1 MATPD
6 SAGSARGKRLD
17 RTDALISALVLAV
30 CGTLYYLT
38 TAFEEVSD
46 LLAQSI
52 GPGWFPRLVLAIIA
66 LLALALPFERGLARR
81 RGDGPEV
88 GRKAGSRTP
97 IRPMAYL
104 TAALLLLVVL
114 GTGWLGSAAAMVAVC
129 VALPLLWGER
139 RAAVIVPFA
148 VLFPAAVALLFVGV
162 LGVRFEPGTLGLWP
176 F

>member
-1 MATPD
+1 MAAHED
-6 SAGSARGKRLD
+6 AARGRGPRLD

-38 TAFEEVSD
+38 TTFEEVSD

-66 LLALALPFERGLARR
+66 LLALALPFERALTRR
-81 RGDGPEV
+81 RDGPEA
-88 GRKAGSRTP
+88 GRKAGRTGP
-97 IRPMAYL
+97 IRPMVYY
-104 TAALLLLVVL
+104 TTALLLLVVL

-139 RAAVIVPFA
+139 RPAVIVPFA
-148 VLFPAAVALLFVGV
+148 VLFPAAVALLFVAV